1 MGNFVRIFFL
11 FFSFAVTVKA
21 QFNVDSLKVFRSR
34 YILETKG
41 RFPDQK
47 QDFYEFNTKFNI
59 AANFKTPRKP
69 KTISIPTSGVKIKD
83 YTEFAIIS
91 FLVDGIAYK
100 ITAYRPSPIIPLHK
114 NLVFILFKD
123 FSAPLETYGGGRYM
137 DMDISDFKDG
147 KVIIDFNKAYN
158 PYCAFSDGWNCP
170 IPPLGNHLKVKI
182 EAGEKKPLNQH

>member
-1 MGNFVRIFFL
+1 MGYFIRIGLLFL
-11 FFSFAVTVKA
+11 SLVVEVKA
-21 QFNVDSLKVFRSR
+21 QFNLDSLKLYRSR

-47 QDFYEFNTKFNI
+47 QDFYEFNATFNM
-59 AANFKTPRKP
+59 AANYKTPRKP

-83 YTEFAIIS
+83 YSEFAIIN
-91 FLVDGIAYK
+91 FLVDGEEYK
-100 ITAYRPSPIIPLHK
+100 ITAYRPSPIIPLYK

-123 FSAPLETYGGGRYM
+123 LSSPLETYGGGRYM
-137 DMDISDFKDG
+137 DMDIKDFNGG

-170 IPPLGNHLKVKI
+170 IPPLGNHLKAKI
-182 EAGEKKPLNQH
+182 EAGEKNPLTEH

>member
-1 MGNFVRIFFL
+1 MGYCIRICLLFL
-11 FFSFAVTVKA
+11 SLVVEVKA
-21 QFNVDSLKVFRSR
+21 QFNLDSLKLYRSR

-47 QDFYEFNTKFNI
+47 QDFYEFNAKFNM
-59 AANFKTPRKP
+59 AANYKTPRKP

-83 YTEFAIIS
+83 YSEFAIIK
-91 FLVDGIAYK
+91 FLVDGEEYM
-100 ITAYRPSPIIPLHK
+100 ITAYRPSPIIPLYK

-123 FSAPLETYGGGRYM
+123 LSSPLETYGGGRYM
-137 DMDISDFKDG
+137 DMDIKDFNGG

-170 IPPLGNHLKVKI
+170 IPPLGNHLKAKI
-182 EAGEKKPLNQH
+182 EAGEKKPLTAH